1 MAKVTL
7 SRYEIL
13 LEEYERLDTKLYDLE
28 FMIPSLS
35 ETTKKKLQDTIRK
48 RLRVLLP
55 EIRKAE
61 LEI

>member
-1 MAKVTL
+1 MVSKLSKWETL
-7 SRYEIL
+7 I
-13 LEEYERLDTKLYDLE
+13 EEYERLDTKLYDLE

-35 ETTKKKLQDTIRK
+35 EATKKKLQDTIRK

-61 LEI
+61 SEI

>member
-1 MAKVTL
+1 MAKETL

-35 ETTKKKLQDTIRK
+35 EATKKKLRDTIRK

-61 LEI
+61 SEI

>member
-1 MAKVTL
+1 
-7 SRYEIL
+7 
-13 LEEYERLDTKLYDLE
+13 
-28 FMIPSLS
+28 MIPSLS